1 MNIFAFQ
8 TDVDYL
14 VVFDGDTTNDTLLAF
29 LNGNQSPSVISSTG
43 NQMLVI
49 FDSYPHN
56 KHSAGRGIH
65 AKIHYGNS
73 TMVTTPYP
81 TSTGSTGITG
91 TTGATNGT
99 TTGGS
104 NPDCS
109 TQNPCEINE
118 GHCTADNQC
127 MGDLMCGSDNCI
139 PGLGFANGTNCCF
152 DGCSMVHMTTNES
165 GILQSPFYPDF
176 YQSNL
181 DCSDQIIA
189 EEGKIITIEFESFN
203 VSPCLSILGFK
214 LINIILHCFLGFRWK
229 VGGIFFICVM
239 ATVQLEMLW
248 KL

>member
-81 TSTGSTGITG
+81 TSTGSTG

-139 PGLGFANGTNCCF
+139 PGLGFANGTNCCY
-152 DGCSMVHMTTNES
+152 GLCNMVDMNN
-165 GILQSPFYPDF
+165 GIFTSPNYPGS
-176 YQSNL
+176 YLSSL
-181 DCSDQIIA
+181 DCSDQITA
-189 EEGKIITIEFESFN
+189 EESKVIILEFVSFS
-203 VSPCLSILGFK
+203 VSNFISISLVYTK
-214 LINIILHCFLGFRWK
+214 NEDKYLINH
-229 VGGIFFICVM
+229 
-239 ATVQLEMLW
+239 QLY
-248 KL
+248 

>member
-91 TTGATNGT
+91 TTDATNGT

-139 PGLGFANGTNCCF
+139 PGLGFANGTNCCY
-152 DGCSMVHMTTNES
+152 GLCNMVDMNN
-165 GILQSPFYPDF
+165 GIFTSPNYPHS
-176 YQSNL
+176 YLSSL
-181 DCSDQIIA
+181 DCSDQITA
-189 EEGKIITIEFESFN
+189 EEGKVIILEFVSFS
-203 VSPCLSILGFK
+203 VSNFISISLVYTK
-214 LINIILHCFLGFRWK
+214 NEDEYLINH
-229 VGGIFFICVM
+229 
-239 ATVQLEMLW
+239 QLY
-248 KL
+248 

>member
-91 TTGATNGT
+91 TTDATNGT

-118 GHCTADNQC
+118 GHCTANNQC

-139 PGLGFANGTNCCF
+139 PGLGFANGTNCCY
-152 DGCSMVHMTTNES
+152 GLCNMVDMNN
-165 GILQSPFYPDF
+165 GIFTSPNYPHS
-176 YQSNL
+176 YLSSL
-181 DCSDQIIA
+181 DCSDQITA
-189 EEGKIITIEFESFN
+189 EEGKVIILEFVSFS
-203 VSPCLSILGFK
+203 VSNFISISLVYTK
-214 LINIILHCFLGFRWK
+214 NEDEYLINH
-229 VGGIFFICVM
+229 
-239 ATVQLEMLW
+239 QLY
-248 KL
+248 